1 MPKSSYVYPIGFKG
15 ITDLISLCALWLC
28 SCVCSLSLNESCNID
43 KGNIWQILHKCLD
56 SDPFPLNSKFYVCFS
71 DVLMPDRKFASAIIT
86 YFWLMCKRSTT
97 FGPLFFLFICCVY
110 IRNHLWPP
118 IKWLMMMVL
127 DSAGD
132 REMPTGWIWTW
143 ILACLWYG
151 HCNKFCHSIHWILII
166 TACMSMFDKYYY

>member
-1 MPKSSYVYPIGFKG
+1 MLCPKAAMSILIGFKG

-97 FGPLFFLFICCVY
+97 FWSTIFLIY
-110 IRNHLWPP
+110 L
-118 IKWLMMMVL
+118 L
-127 DSAGD
+127 
-132 REMPTGWIWTW
+132 
-143 ILACLWYG
+143 CLQQKSPMATYKMADDDG
-151 HCNKFCHSIHWILII
+151 
-166 TACMSMFDKYYY
+166 A